1 MSKLTYMEKLLEGV
15 EVEWKPLADI
25 ADIYGGLTGKSKAD
39 FESGN
44 AKYISYK
51 NIFNNIDVDPG
62 QLELVKVSEN
72 ERQHKVRYGDILF
85 TGSSEIAVEAGMS
98 SAVTSDFKE
107 PVYLNSFS
115 FGVRFNDDVKLMPEF
130 SKYLFRSR
138 FMRADIAKSASGV
151 TRFNVSKA
159 RFKKILVP
167 IPCPDNPEKSLAIQ
181 AEIVRILDAF
191 TAMTAEL
198 TAELNMRKKQYN
210 YYRDQLLSFEE
221 GDFEWMTLGDVTK
234 KWYSG
239 GTPTAGK
246 PEFYEGGNIPWLRT
260 QEVKFSDVS
269 ETEVFITP
277 AALKNSSAK
286 WIPEN
291 CVIIAISGA
300 TAGRSAINKIPLT
313 TNQHCGCLEIDD
325 KKALYRYVFHWVSFN
340 YENIKALGQGAR
352 GDLNST
358 IIKNFRL
365 PVPYANDPEKSLVE
379 QARIV
384 AILDKFDTLT
394 TSLQEGLP
402 REIELRQKQYEY
414 YRDLLLNFPKPM
426 EETA

>member
-1 MSKLTYMEKLLEGV
+1 MSILNFMNKLLDGY
-15 EVEWKPLADI
+15 EVEWKPLGEIGEFIRGSGLQKKDFTDTGFPAI
-25 ADIYGGLTGKSKAD
+25 HYGQIYTRYGLEAKSTFVHVNHELAKKLKKA
-39 FESGN
+39 
-44 AKYISYK
+44 KK
-51 NIFNNIDVDPG
+51 NDLLLATTSENDVDV
-62 QLELVKVSEN
+62 VKPLAWLGEDVAISGDMMLYRHRNNVKYLAYFFTSDSFQEQK
-72 ERQHKVRYGDILF
+72 RKFITGAKVR
-85 TGSSEIAVEAGMS
+85 
-98 SAVTSDFKE
+98 
-107 PVYLNSFS
+107 
-115 FGVRFNDDVKLMPEF
+115 R
-130 SKYLFRSR
+130 
-138 FMRADIAKSASGV
+138 
-151 TRFNVSKA
+151 VSKDNLA
-159 RFKKILVP
+159 KILIP
-167 IPCPDNPEKSLAIQ
+167 IPCPGNPEKSLAIQ

-246 PEFYEGGNIPWLRT
+246 LEFYEGGNIPWLRT
-260 QEVKFSDVS
+260 QEVKFTDVS

-325 KKALYRYVFHWVSFN
+325 KKALYRYVFHWVSLN

-365 PVPYANDPEKSLVE
+365 PVPYANDPEKSLLE

-394 TSLQEGLP
+394 TSIQEGLP

-414 YRDLLLNFPKPM
+414 YRDLLLSFPKSHSD
-426 EETA
+426 EAA